1 MANGEER
8 DPAYDYT
15 EDVIKKLERRLKTE
29 YERAGRSAKRKLEE
43 FMQEFEKKDA
53 EKQREMS
60 YGLIDEDEYNAWRQR
75 QILQAGNYQQ
85 MVDVLASDFTHAD
98 EQARQIMA
106 GEMPSIYAEN
116 FNFATWEAEG
126 YGSIDTS
133 FSLYNRAAVAE
144 LALHDADLL
153 PLPSPKRLAELAA
166 SDQLWNRQLVSSSMM
181 QSILAG
187 ESVPKMATRLATS
200 VGEKNYHS
208 AVRAVRTMSTAV
220 QNKSRIDAFERAKAN
235 GSDIQSQIWLAVM
248 DNRTRHAHRQL
259 DHQEVPVGEPF
270 KVDGYELRFPAD
282 PEAPAYLKYNCRCSV
297 RGRIKGLEMLADK
310 TLDYSKLGGQSY
322 EEWREGKAKGESQK
336 RIEEGEARARMAKE
350 TKSKEVAQAATRPSV
365 DGHIKGISKKGEAR
379 ADWLV
384 DTLGISSDEAH
395 ATLKSIGAYTAEGE
409 KYSEIHRG
417 LPSAQKDIETL
428 DAMLKNPNMPIFDG
442 TIYRGV
448 HVDDSDGLSALEKV
462 EAIISGGQWNESG
475 ITSFSSDRRK
485 ASQFAQGGAYGD
497 RSKGVN
503 VLIVCKKNETG
514 CPIQHLT
521 RQRPEGEILVPSD
534 IKDRGYTIVSSKVQD
549 KKEEIPQWHI
559 GADGG
564 VVDDA
569 PKIIRS
575 KWVIIEVEENG

>member
-106 GEMPSIYAEN
+106 GEMPAIYAEN

-133 FSLYNRAAVAE
+133 FTLYNRAAVAE

-322 EEWREGKAKGESQK
+322 EEWRAGKAKGESQK

-350 TKSKEVAQAATRPSV
+350 PQYRTVEKAGAAVSLMRSLGFDMDGIPKGIEPELFVDLANRLSQLSAKYPIMGDGRMLFRVTDLGTETVASVGAKESGVDTSLSVNIRFYGRKKGLISSEKKAEKRGWTMPSDDDKKHV
-365 DGHIKGISKKGEAR
+365 YSITHEYGHIIQDHIIFTPAYRSGYSKCTSKSERTAFFKLNYVQETEKQRREIISIAKEMDPDFDIGSSISKYGQSDPTEFFAEVFANSQCGKPNTLGKAMIEFLKRRGIS
-379 ADWLV
+379 
-384 DTLGISSDEAH
+384 
-395 ATLKSIGAYTAEGE
+395 
-409 KYSEIHRG
+409 
-417 LPSAQKDIETL
+417 
-428 DAMLKNPNMPIFDG
+428 
-442 TIYRGV
+442 
-448 HVDDSDGLSALEKV
+448 
-462 EAIISGGQWNESG
+462 
-475 ITSFSSDRRK
+475 
-485 ASQFAQGGAYGD
+485 
-497 RSKGVN
+497 
-503 VLIVCKKNETG
+503 
-514 CPIQHLT
+514 
-521 RQRPEGEILVPSD
+521 
-534 IKDRGYTIVSSKVQD
+534 
-549 KKEEIPQWHI
+549 
-559 GADGG
+559 
-564 VVDDA
+564 
-569 PKIIRS
+569 
-575 KWVIIEVEENG
+575 